1 MISNF
6 YNYLEN
12 LQNTIT
18 SKIEKI
24 DGKSSF
30 LEDLWDHHDSG
41 GGRTR
46 VISNG
51 NIFEKGGVNISSISG
66 TLPKIMQ
73 SQLKTKNKNFSACGL
88 SIVFHP
94 LNPMIPT
101 VHFNI
106 RYFEMI
112 DLLGNKCDQ
121 WFGGGIDLSPYY
133 IFENDVILFHKN
145 CKEICDKYGE
155 NLYIEY
161 KTKCDKYFWNSH
173 RNEARG
179 VGGLFFDYLKDTP
192 EKSLKEW
199 NSFVK
204 ELGDNF
210 LKIYLPI
217 VNKRKEMPFTKYEK
231 MWQEIRRG
239 RYAEFNLI
247 HDKGTLFGIK
257 TKGRIESIM
266 MSLPPT
272 VRWQYN
278 FFPNL
283 GSKEEKLI
291 SILQKPKNWIK

>member
-155 NLYIEY
+155 NLYIE
-161 KTKCDKYFWNSH
+161 
-173 RNEARG
+173 
-179 VGGLFFDYLKDTP
+179 
-192 EKSLKEW
+192 
-199 NSFVK
+199 
-204 ELGDNF
+204 
-210 LKIYLPI
+210 
-217 VNKRKEMPFTKYEK
+217 
-231 MWQEIRRG
+231 
-239 RYAEFNLI
+239 
-247 HDKGTLFGIK
+247 
-257 TKGRIESIM
+257 
-266 MSLPPT
+266 
-272 VRWQYN
+272 
-278 FFPNL
+278 
-283 GSKEEKLI
+283 
-291 SILQKPKNWIK
+291 

>member
-1 MISNF
+1 
-6 YNYLEN
+6 
-12 LQNTIT
+12 
-18 SKIEKI
+18 
-24 DGKSSF
+24 
-30 LEDLWDHHDSG
+30 
-41 GGRTR
+41 
-46 VISNG
+46 
-51 NIFEKGGVNISSISG
+51 
-66 TLPKIMQ
+66 
-73 SQLKTKNKNFSACGL
+73 
-88 SIVFHP
+88 
-94 LNPMIPT
+94 
-101 VHFNI
+101 
-106 RYFEMI
+106 MI